1 MLLEASD
8 VTVRFAGLVALEN
21 VNISITSGALQAVI
35 GPNGAGK
42 TTLFN
47 VLSGFISPTGGSI
60 RFRGRMITRLAPSA
74 RARMGLA
81 RTFQQG
87 GLWKTETAL
96 ANLLMAQSSPAQLG
110 SFRSVIALGRSEHL
124 AEYRRKTIGEE
135 VLQILRLEDYQD
147 VPVHLMPYGSR
158 KVLELG
164 CALVSRPK
172 LLLLDEPAAGMTE
185 EESNWLAGVISDIR
199 SELGMTV
206 LIIEHHVPL
215 IKRIAEHVDVLNF
228 GKTIASGTPA
238 EVTGNRAVLE
248 AYLGRGATPR
258 QMKTRGN
265 GVASDAGGEAANKL
279 LRGKT

>member
-1 MLLEASD
+1 
-8 VTVRFAGLVALEN
+8 
-21 VNISITSGALQAVI
+21 
-35 GPNGAGK
+35 
-42 TTLFN
+42 
-47 VLSGFISPTGGSI
+47 
-60 RFRGRMITRLAPSA
+60 
-74 RARMGLA
+74 MGLA

-110 SFRSVIALGRSEHL
+110 SLRSVIALGRSEQFS
-124 AEYRRKTIGEE
+124 EYRRRTIGEE
-135 VLQILRLEDYQD
+135 VLTILRLQDYQD

-238 EVTGNRAVLE
+238 EVTRNSAVLE

-258 QMKTRGN
+258 QATSSGN
-265 GVASDAGGEAANKL
+265 GVVRGVGGGAADTAV
-279 LRGKT
+279 LRTKRETT